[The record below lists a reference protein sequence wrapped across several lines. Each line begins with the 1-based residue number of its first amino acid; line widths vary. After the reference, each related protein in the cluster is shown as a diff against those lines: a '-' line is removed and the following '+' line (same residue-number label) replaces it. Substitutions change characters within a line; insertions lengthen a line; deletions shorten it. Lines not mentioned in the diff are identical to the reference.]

1 MASGYPM
8 MVLRIVLAV
17 LSFAIAIVLS
27 VFPGPAVPFWLLGF
41 VLLGF
46 SVGQILMSLHSVQT
60 FLHRNVP
67 ASRNLPTLR
76 KRHIRRIMRQR
87 WVQTLER
94 FSGAKRRRRKH
105 HVRAHARALS
115 ERARRAGS

>member
-8 MVLRIVLAV
+8 MVLRIVLAA
-17 LSFAIAIVLS
+17 LSFVVAIVLTI
-27 VFPGPAVPFWLLGF
+27 FPGPAFVFWLIGF

-46 SVGQILMSLHSVQT
+46 SVGQILMGLHGVQD

-67 ASRNLPTLR
+67 VSRNLPTLR
-76 KRHIRRIMRQR
+76 KRHIRRIMRQQ
-87 WVQTLER
+87 WVKTLER
-94 FSGAKRRRRKH
+94 LTGAKRRRRKH

-115 ERARRAGS
+115 ERARRGGS